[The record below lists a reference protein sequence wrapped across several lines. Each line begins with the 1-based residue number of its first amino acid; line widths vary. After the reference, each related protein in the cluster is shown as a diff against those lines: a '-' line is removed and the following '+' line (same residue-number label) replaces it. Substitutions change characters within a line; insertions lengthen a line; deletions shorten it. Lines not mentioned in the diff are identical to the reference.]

1 MNNYMN
7 LSEYET
13 KSVIQN
19 MLRESGKE
27 SLASVAREIGLKET
41 TFRSALNNDSI
52 RIRDFLK
59 VAELMGYEII
69 VKKI

>member
-1 MNNYMN
+1 MN